1 MESSESMVSEQPET
15 QGTVEIES
23 CEYELFIKSGN
34 LYAQLRNV
42 KSDETSLI
50 IPATVEKD
58 GSEYPVQGIAP
69 RALRQ
74 SHVESLSFAPDSQ
87 VKSLKKDA
95 LYCHTLK
102 KVALPASLEAL
113 EVGWCNFTL
122 KLVELT
128 IEDNSHFVTQ
138 DNALYDSDK
147 TVLYHVARNIKEF
160 TVPASV
166 EKIGSYAFE
175 QCRRLRTL
183 TFEDNSQL
191 KSIEQW
197 AFSHCGLKQIHFPDS
212 LESIGYDAFFHTPR
226 LEEISF
232 GDDSVLKNVL
242 IGAFKDT
249 SLSDV
254 TLPPTTVK
262 IGIAAFQNCPKLEK
276 VTLLNPGTVTI
287 WRDAFTGTTDD
298 FKLVVCENTR
308 LKGAG
313 VPSNVERGSGT
324 SIQEIAQNAIE
335 GLVGNEEAEPAAQN
349 EEAEPA
355 AQNEEAPAE
364 QNEEAPA
371 ENPPEEDHPA
381 EEAVNGLVGNLLG
394 DAAPADDEA
403 VQEEHQSE
411 VSENEEKDKL
421 EETKEGGEEQ

>member
-15 QGTVEIES
+15 QGSVELDS
-23 CEYELFIKSGN
+23 CEFDLFIKSGN
-34 LYAQLRNV
+34 LFAQLSSV
-42 KSDETSLI
+42 KSDETSLT

-74 SHVESLSFAPDSQ
+74 SHVESLTFAPESQ
-87 VKSLKKDA
+87 VKTLKKDA

-102 KVALPASLEAL
+102 KVVLPASLENL
-113 EVGWCNFTL
+113 EIGWCNFTL
-122 KLVELT
+122 KLVDLT
-128 IEDNSHFVTQ
+128 VEDGNEHFLTE
-138 DNALYDSDK
+138 DNALYNKDK

-166 EKIGSYAFE
+166 QKIGSYAFE

-183 TFEDNSQL
+183 TFEEGSQL
-191 KSIEQW
+191 QTIEQW
-197 AFSHCGLKQIHFPDS
+197 AFSHCGLKQVHFPDS

-226 LEEISF
+226 LEEVSF
-232 GDDSVLKNVL
+232 GNDSALKNVL

-276 VTLLNPGTVTI
+276 VTVLNPQTVTI
-287 WRDAFTGTTDD
+287 WRDAFTGTTED
-298 FKLVVCENTR
+298 FKLVVLESTK

-313 VPSNVERGSGT
+313 VPANVERGAPGG
-324 SIQEIAQNAIE
+324 ELNEVAANAIE
-335 GLVGNEEAEPAAQN
+335 ALVAPQAEEPPAEEPPAETPAEEHHSEKPAEEEEQHSEHPAEEIIDNAANGLLGGAG
-349 EEAEPA
+349 
-355 AQNEEAPAE
+355 E
-364 QNEEAPA
+364 QNEEAK
-371 ENPPEEDHPA
+371 
-381 EEAVNGLVGNLLG
+381 EEALS
-394 DAAPADDEA
+394 EA
-403 VQEEHQSE
+403 N
-411 VSENEEKDKL
+411 ENEEAEKL
-421 EETKEGGEEQ
+421 SETPKEDE